1 MNKAALEKRR
11 KELDAR
17 KPIVFSNRSVIERQ
31 FQSLTDG
38 LAVIA
43 TENPVEHL
51 HPEKKVP
58 IPHVLDMAGCEMRP
72 GNHAIPIVDS
82 HNDKTI
88 HSVFGSLK
96 DVSINGTEFQAR
108 PQFASDA
115 ESQKIATRYEEGH
128 LTDFSVTAE
137 TIEAFE
143 LSPGRTYTTQAG
155 TFVEGPAIIV
165 TRWRPLN
172 ATLCVTGADDFSY
185 VKRSFADQRSVIMDA
200 SQMAKLSEMGL
211 PEGVTDPTEILSWLM
226 TKMEMEPVETA
237 AAPVE
242 NMAAPVEGKPDFA
255 TYDQLQ
261 NMATEE
267 AKPVAETA
275 APAEKIERSKQDAES
290 QIKRALEADAARRK
304 EIQAAVKL
312 ARIERSFADELCD
325 GFVSVSD
332 ARKRIIERMATEPLG
347 TSAGADVR
355 ITESADDKFASAVS
369 AGIIMRANNKAAKK
383 LKLEDGRDFV
393 NKPLDEIAKEC
404 LIRSGAKIERMSRK
418 DVVLA
423 AMGNPRVLKSHNIL
437 MRSAYHT
444 TGSFPNIL
452 LDAINKSLLAEYEE
466 APYTWSLWARQAAS
480 VPDLK
485 TIYRTRISEFPNLE
499 MVPENAK
506 YPEKQMSDSKESYQ
520 INKYGAEFTVSWETV
535 INDDLDAIS
544 RTTAKMGVA
553 ARRTQNALVYSVLT
567 SNPTMGDGNSL
578 FSSSHASG
586 DNTSGSAAAPG
597 VATLNAGFLKMRKQT
612 GLNSSAILNLEPRYL
627 IVPVA
632 YEATA
637 MELLGSFAR
646 PEVGGSTAGNS
657 NTLNIYGPGGQRKNL
672 TLVAEPLLDA
682 SSATNWYL
690 VADSSQVDT
699 VEITFLQGE
708 ESPVIDTEE
717 DFDTDT
723 YKYKIRQTMGA
734 KAIDWRGLFRNSA

>member
-1 MNKAALEKRR
+1 MNKSALIKRR
-11 KELDAR
+11 KDLDAR
-17 KPIVFSNRSVIERQ
+17 KPVVFAGGSVIKRQ

-51 HPEKKVP
+51 HPENKKP
-58 IPHVLDMAGCEMRP
+58 IVHVLEMAGCEMRP
-72 GNHAIPIVDS
+72 GNHSIPIVDS
-82 HNDKTI
+82 HDDTTVHN
-88 HSVFGSLK
+88 VFGSLK
-96 DVSINGTEFQAR
+96 DISIVGSEFQAR
-108 PQFASDA
+108 PLFASDP

-128 LTDFSVTAE
+128 LTDFSITAE
-137 TIEAFE
+137 TLEAFE

-155 TFVEGPAIIV
+155 TLVEGPAIIV
-165 TRWRPLN
+165 SRWRPMN
-172 ATLCVTGADDFSY
+172 ATLCVTGADNYSY
-185 VKRSFADQRSVIMDA
+185 VKRSFADQRRELMDG
-200 SQMAKLSEMGL
+200 SQMAKLSSMGL

-226 TKMEMEPVETA
+226 TKMEMEPVEQ

-242 NMAAPVEGKPDFA
+242 NMSTENPVVE
-255 TYDQLQ
+255 
-261 NMATEE
+261 NMQQ
-267 AKPVAETA
+267 AEA
-275 APAEKIERSKQDAES
+275 APAESPVAPVEKVENSMGNQKIERSKQDAEL
-290 QIKRALEADAARRK
+290 QIKRALDADAARRK

-347 TSAGADVR
+347 TSVGADVR

-369 AGIIMRANNKAAKK
+369 AGIIMRSHNKASKK
-383 LKLEDGRDFV
+383 LKLEGGQDFV
-393 NKPLDEIAKEC
+393 NKPLDEIAREC
-404 LIRSGAKIERMSRK
+404 LLRSGAKIERMSRK

-423 AMGNPRVLKSHNIL
+423 AMGNPRVLKNHNIL

-466 APYTWSLWARQAAS
+466 APYTWSMWARQAAS

-506 YPEKQMSDSKESYQ
+506 YPENRMSDSKESYQ
-520 INKYGAEFTVSWETV
+520 ISKYGAEFTVSWETI

-567 SNPTMGDGNSL
+567 SNPTMGDGNAL

-586 DNTSGSAAAPG
+586 DNTSGSAAAPA

-612 GLNSSAILNLEPRYL
+612 GLNTSAILNIEPRYL
-627 IVPVA
+627 IVPVN

-637 MELLGSFAR
+637 MQLLGSFSD
-646 PEVGGSTAGNS
+646 PVVGGSAAGNS

-682 SSATNWYL
+682 ASSTNWYL
-690 VADSSQVDT
+690 AADPSQVDT

-723 YKYKIRQTMGA
+723 YKYRIRQTMGA

>member
-1 MNKAALEKRR
+1 MNKSALLKRR
-11 KELDAR
+11 KDLDAR
-17 KPIVFSNRSVIERQ
+17 KPVVFAGGSVIKRQ

-51 HPEKKVP
+51 HPENKKP
-58 IPHVLDMAGCEMRP
+58 IVHVLEMAGCEMRP
-72 GNHAIPIVDS
+72 GNHSIPIVDS
-82 HNDKTI
+82 HDDTTVHN
-88 HSVFGSLK
+88 VFGSLK
-96 DVSINGTEFQAR
+96 DVSIVGSEFQAR
-108 PQFASDA
+108 PLFASDP

-128 LTDFSVTAE
+128 LTDFSITAE
-137 TIEAFE
+137 TLEAFE

-155 TFVEGPAIIV
+155 TLVEGPAIIV
-165 TRWRPLN
+165 SRWRPLN
-172 ATLCVTGADDFSY
+172 ATLCVTGADNYSY
-185 VKRSFADQRSVIMDA
+185 VKRSFADQRRAVMDE
-200 SQMAKLSEMGL
+200 SRMAKLSAMGL
-211 PEGVTDPTEILSWLM
+211 PEGVTDPTEILAWLM
-226 TKMEMEPVETA
+226 TKMEMEPVEPV

-242 NMAAPVEGKPDFA
+242 NSNPEMPVLENMQQTEPAPPAAPVEKVENGYGMD
-255 TYDQLQ
+255 
-261 NMATEE
+261 
-267 AKPVAETA
+267 
-275 APAEKIERSKQDAES
+275 KIERSKKDAES
-290 QIKRALEADAARRK
+290 QIERALAADAARRK

-332 ARKRIIERMATEPLG
+332 ARKRIIERMANQPLG
-347 TSAGADVR
+347 TSVGADVR
-355 ITESADDKFASAVS
+355 ITESADEKFANAVS
-369 AGIIMRANNKAAKK
+369 AGIIMRCRNKAAQKMK
-383 LKLEDGRDFV
+383 AEGGNEFV
-393 NKPLDEIAKEC
+393 NKPLDEIAREC
-404 LIRSGAKIERMSRK
+404 LLRSGAKVERMSRK

-466 APYTWSLWARQAAS
+466 APYTWSMWARQAAS

-499 MVPENAK
+499 LVPENAK
-506 YPEKQMSDSKESYQ
+506 YPERPMSDSKESYQ
-520 INKYGAEFTVSWETV
+520 ISKYGAEFTVSWETI

-567 SNPTMGDGNSL
+567 SNPTMGDNLSL
-578 FSSSHASG
+578 FNSGHASG
-586 DNTSGSAAAPG
+586 SNVSGSAAAPS
-597 VATLNAGFLKMRKQT
+597 VTTLNAGFLAMRKQT
-612 GLNSSAILNLEPRYL
+612 GLNTSAILNLEPRYL
-627 IVPVA
+627 IVPVN

-646 PEVGGSTAGNS
+646 PEVGGSAAGNS
-657 NTLNIYGPGGQRKNL
+657 NTLNIYGPGGQRRNL

-682 SSATNWYL
+682 ASSTTWYL
-690 VADSSQVDT
+690 AADPSQVDT

-723 YKYKIRQTMGA
+723 YKYKVRQTMGA
-734 KAIDWRGLFRNSA
+734 KAIDWRGVFRNSA